1 MPNNKK
7 TIILNEVLFWK
18 QNKLL
23 PEHYCDFLMTL
34 YSEGNETETE
44 INHKKAVKAKEQ
56 RLKII
61 LGISL
66 SVLALILITL
76 LLLMTNYVWIVMLL
90 AGIAACGMII
100 STYRLAKKNA
110 LITPI
115 LQVIAALLIL
125 ALSVKGSL
133 TYFANQLIVLYLLL
147 LVNCIMWLVTGIR
160 LKLMYFT
167 LSGVLGLLILIGYQI
182 YLLI

>member
-1 MPNNKK
+1 
-7 TIILNEVLFWK
+7 
-18 QNKLL
+18 
-23 PEHYCDFLMTL
+23 
-34 YSEGNETETE
+34 
-44 INHKKAVKAKEQ
+44 VKAKEQ

-133 TYFANQLIVLYLLL
+133 TYFANQL
-147 LVNCIMWLVTGIR
+147 
-160 LKLMYFT
+160 
-167 LSGVLGLLILIGYQI
+167 
-182 YLLI
+182 